1 MKTFGIKVI
10 NMIAIIGLLLGY
22 NMVLENRERDD
33 QIAKL
38 KAEVEGLKLAQ
49 QSAISENSEGPSEN
63 DSYADGTYSGE
74 AEGFGGLISVEVEIE
89 DGMITNIEIVSAESE
104 DGAYLTMAKDI
115 IPEIIDNQS
124 TDVDTISGATFSS
137 TGIRNAVTQ
146 ALEKAEK

>member
-49 QSAISENSEGPSEN
+49 QSAISENSEGTSEN

-89 DGMITNIEIVSAESE
+89 DE
-104 DGAYLTMAKDI
+104 
-115 IPEIIDNQS
+115 
-124 TDVDTISGATFSS
+124 
-137 TGIRNAVTQ
+137 
-146 ALEKAEK
+146 